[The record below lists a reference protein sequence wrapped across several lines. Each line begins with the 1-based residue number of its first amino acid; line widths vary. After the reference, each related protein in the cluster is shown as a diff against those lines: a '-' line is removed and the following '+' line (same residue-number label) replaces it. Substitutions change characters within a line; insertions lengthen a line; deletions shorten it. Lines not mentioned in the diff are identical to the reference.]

1 MLMAGLIALPMV
13 SCSDNDAP
21 VNYKLNGNSQI
32 GKANEVFAASEWY
45 PGGQLGTD
53 EGMSYSA

>member
-21 VNYKLNGNSQI
+21 VNDKLNSNSQF
-32 GKANEVFAASEWY
+32 GKANEVFAA
-45 PGGQLGTD
+45 
-53 EGMSYSA
+53 